1 MKYISQRALIL
12 PALGLLMLSTRSHY
26 FALLPDASW
35 AIFFIAGFYLHRWRY
50 KLFLILISLAVLVD
64 WQVINAQGINFWQ
77 HYCISIGYGFLL
89 PAYYVMW
96 AGGKWLRQHYH
107 GVNKKTLVLFL
118 LSLSTSAAL
127 CHLLAQGGFYW
138 FSESIS
144 NPTFASWAQNYG
156 RWLLPYWSATLLYSG
171 IVAVFH
177 MLIQIR
183 QPATVPDELL
193 STKNN

>member
-1 MKYISQRALIL
+1 MISISQRAFIL
-12 PALGLLMLSTRSHY
+12 LALGLLLLSTRSHY

-35 AIFFIAGFYLHRWRY
+35 AVFFIAGFYLHRWRY
-50 KLFLILISLAVLVD
+50 KVFLILISLAVLVD

-96 AGGKWLRQHYH
+96 AGGKWLRQHYY
-107 GVNKKTLVLFL
+107 GINKKTLVLFL
-118 LSLSTSAAL
+118 LSLSASTAL

-138 FSESIS
+138 FSESVS
-144 NPTFASWAQNYG
+144 NLTFVGWAQNYG

-171 IVAVFH
+171 IVAVFQ
-177 MLIQIR
+177 LRVQTFRKPI
-183 QPATVPDELL
+183 VDNELL
-193 STKNN
+193 KTENN